1 MVATTSSFRVA
12 ARSGDFRRWT
22 AHRHRDRPGRYE
34 SVTDPI
40 IPAPVSEQL
49 RHAVRRLRSAEFP
62 WTAETTY
69 LNNASSGPLPER
81 SRRVI
86 DDFAAKRTAPHLL
99 PDRTLQEILAEA
111 RTTVARLL
119 HADVEEVALATNT
132 SYGLNVAAGSL
143 PLEAGQ
149 IVLVSDREF
158 PANVYPWLG
167 LRRRGVEVE
176 LVPTTVSGWPD
187 EAHLL
192 ERLTDARV
200 RVLAISFV
208 QFSNGYRAD
217 LAMLRDACRANGTFL
232 VVDAIQGLGQQPLDV
247 HELGIDMLAS
257 GAQKWLLSPWGSG
270 FLYVRKG
277 LIQQLDPPFAGWM
290 AFEGMDDYTRL
301 TDYSR
306 KPRTDARRFEVGTL
320 PFQAMV
326 GMTESIRLLLE
337 LGIDRI
343 RDYLCEIRRPLLDAA
358 REGVFEL
365 TSPTDPVHSCSIVCV
380 RTRHVVESYRALK
393 HAGIVC
399 VLREGS
405 IRLSPHCYNTKE
417 EIERVVEMLRAG

>member
-1 MVATTSSFRVA
+1 MTDSTAPTPVA
-12 ARSGDFRRWT
+12 D
-22 AHRHRDRPGRYE
+22 D
-34 SVTDPI
+34 
-40 IPAPVSEQL
+40 L

-81 SRRVI
+81 ARRVI

-119 HADVEEVALATNT
+119 GADVEEVALATNT

-143 PLEAGQ
+143 PLERGQ

-158 PANVYPWLG
+158 PANVYPWLA

-176 LVPTTVSGWPD
+176 LVPTTVNGWPD
-187 EAHLL
+187 EAQLL
-192 ERLTDARV
+192 DRLSDRRV
-200 RVLAISFV
+200 KVLAISFV

-217 LAMLRDACRANGTFL
+217 LAALRDACAANGAYL
-232 VVDAIQGLGQQPLDV
+232 VVDAIQGLGQHPLDV
-247 HELGIDMLAS
+247 HEVGVDMLAS

-270 FLYVRKG
+270 FLYVRKD
-277 LIQQLDPPFAGWM
+277 LIPELEPPFAGWM
-290 AFEGMDDYTRL
+290 AFEGLDDFTRL

-306 KPRTDARRFEVGTL
+306 SHWPDARRFEVGTL

-326 GMTESIRLLLE
+326 GMTESVRLLLE
-337 LGIDRI
+337 LGVERI
-343 RDYLCEIRRPLLDAA
+343 RDYLCELRRPLLEAA
-358 REGVFEL
+358 RDGAFEL
-365 TSPTDPVHSCSIVCV
+365 VSPSDPARACSIICV
-380 RTRHVVESYRALK
+380 RTRHVVETYRALK

-405 IRLSPHCYNTKE
+405 IRLSPHCYNTVE
-417 EIERVVEMLRAG
+417 EIERVVGILRAG